1 MYYPTTIYYHN
12 CVKYSKGNSRMI
24 LLCCQGYWYALLKDG
39 GVRPDRI
46 KKGQNI
52 FIKQKIISLKTFAQ
66 HCMYECV
73 VIQIESSPQ

>member
-39 GVRPDRI
+39 GVRL
-46 KKGQNI
+46 KKA
-52 FIKQKIISLKTFAQ
+52 KIYLSNKK
-66 HCMYECV
+66 
-73 VIQIESSPQ
+73 